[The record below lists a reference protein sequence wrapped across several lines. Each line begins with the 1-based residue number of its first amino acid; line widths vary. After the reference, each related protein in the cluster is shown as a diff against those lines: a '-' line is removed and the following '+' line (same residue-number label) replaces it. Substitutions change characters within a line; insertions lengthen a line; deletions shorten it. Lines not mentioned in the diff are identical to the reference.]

1 MNYAN
6 IKATDV
12 SNGSGIRVSLFVSG
26 CRHHCPDCFNPE
38 GWDFHYGQHFTQQTT
53 EEILQAL
60 APDYI
65 RGLTLLGGEPLEPE
79 NQPSLIQLLHAVHT
93 AYPDKDVW
101 CYTGF
106 VYEAL
111 PNSRAAQSGALE
123 ELLSLIDV
131 LVDGPF
137 IKELKDLSLRFRGSR
152 NQRILDLNQSR
163 KTGALCLWTDEFG
176 GQ

>member
-6 IKATDV
+6 IKRTDV
-12 SNGSGIRVSLFVSG
+12 SNGTGIRVSLYVTG

-38 GWDFHYGQHFTQQTT
+38 CWDFHYGRPFDSSAEDQ
-53 EEILQAL
+53 ILLAL
-60 APDYI
+60 QPDYI

-79 NQPSLIQLLHAVHT
+79 NQPGILALIKKVRQ
-93 AYPDKDVW
+93 AYPKKDIW

-111 PNSRAAQSGALE
+111 KGTAAE
-123 ELLSLIDV
+123 EILSLVDV

-137 IKELKDLSLRFRGSR
+137 VTQLKDLNLRFRGSS
-152 NQRILDLNQSR
+152 NQRIIDLN
-163 KTGALCLWTDEFG
+163 KTRSSGVLTLWTDEFG

>member
-1 MNYAN
+1 MNYAT
-6 IKATDV
+6 IKQTDI
-12 SNGSGIRVSLFVSG
+12 SNGTGIRVSLYVTG

-38 GWDFHYGQHFTQQTT
+38 CWDFHYGKPFDNEAAQQ
-53 EEILQAL
+53 ILNAL
-60 APDYI
+60 QPSYI

-79 NQPSLIQLLHAVHT
+79 NQQGILALLKQVRQAC
-93 AYPDKDVW
+93 PEKDIW

-111 PNSRAAQSGALE
+111 SGELVE
-123 ELLSLIDV
+123 EILSYVDV

-137 IKELKDLSLRFRGSR
+137 VTQRKDLNLRFRGSS
-152 NQRILDLNQSR
+152 NQRIIDLN
-163 KTGALCLWTDEFG
+163 KTRQTGTLTLWTDEFG

>member
-6 IKATDV
+6 IKNTDV
-12 SNGSGIRVSLFVSG
+12 SNGTGIRVSLYVAG
-26 CRHHCPDCFNPE
+26 CRHACPDCFNPE
-38 GWDFHYGQHFTQQTT
+38 CWNFEYGQVFD
-53 EEILQAL
+53 EQAMQDL
-60 APDYI
+60 LTALSPSYI

-79 NQPSLIQLLHAVHT
+79 NWEGILAVIQRVREV
-93 AYPDKDVW
+93 YPQKDIW

-111 PNSRAAQSGALE
+111 QDSLVQTI
-123 ELLSLIDV
+123 LSLTDV

-137 IKELKDLSLRFRGSR
+137 VKQLKDLNLRFRGSS
-152 NQRILDLNQSR
+152 NQRIIDLN
-163 KTGALCLWTDEFG
+163 KTRASGQLTLWTDEFG